1 MRYPRYG
8 KKRTYRRKGR
18 KASKKAKAGKK
29 VATRA
34 YVKRILHKEV
44 ENKFYTTFASS
55 QLAKVQVNS
64 LPVTGEGLINL
75 NVPIGLGNTS
85 SARIGN
91 KVRVVKSRLNMVFNL
106 MPYVALGGTNQNP
119 YTPGVYVKIWIF
131 KLRTA
136 NDRAPTLGEFQSFF
150 RGNGSNIPLQGSELD
165 LTFPVETD
173 IFEVYKTKT
182 LFLTSSSNSANAVPN
197 ATSYAFAS
205 GKNSMQCS
213 FDVTKH
219 LGTMVYN
226 DTTTTS
232 IIGKNLWCFIQPIY
246 SQQNVASGNSF
257 VPINFT
263 YAHNTWYE
271 DA

>member
-1 MRYPRYG
+1 MAYYYR
-8 KKRTYRRKGR
+8 KKRNTKR
-18 KASKKAKAGKK
+18 KAKKNSKAKKSNNK
-29 VATRA
+29 VATRG

-55 QLAKVQVNS
+55 QIAKVQVNTA
-64 LPVTGEGLINL
+64 PVLGEGLINL

-85 SARIGN
+85 SGRIGN
-91 KVRVVKSRLNMVFNL
+91 KVRVVKSKLNMIFNL
-106 MPYVALGGTNQNP
+106 MPYAALGATNQNP
-119 YTPGVYVKIWIF
+119 YTPGVWVKIWIF

-136 NDRAPTLGEFQSFF
+136 NDRQPTLGEWQSFF
-150 RGNGSNIPLQGSELD
+150 RGNSSNLPAQGSELD
-165 LTFPVETD
+165 LVFPVETD
-173 IFEVYKTKT
+173 IFEIYKTKT
-182 LFLTSSSNSANAVPN
+182 LFLTSSSNSASGIPN
-197 ATSYAFAS
+197 ATSYMFAS
-205 GKNSMQCS
+205 GKNSIQCS

-246 SQQNVASGNSF
+246 SQQNAASGNQF